1 MPIENPT
8 EWISKKNSSKENAK
22 NDEIKEIGKPELKET
37 PEVRMYDL
45 IKLLESC
52 QKYGDDIEGDDAVMG
67 EYIKIGKR
75 PLSLTEEDKKNGV
88 KNAHLFLNAQ
98 QNDTYLSIHKDFIN
112 GDFSDY
118 EYSGDYAWEKKLSI
132 KNYKYQ
138 PNTNNVLVE
147 PNVEEDLTNNPT
159 RFSEVINNFEKRI
172 TTNHELRKAKYE
184 QKVNQI
190 QQKKKDIDKKYSMN
204 AEQELDEK
212 LNTMA

>member
-118 EYSGDYAWEKKLSI
+118 EYSGDYA
-132 KNYKYQ
+132 
-138 PNTNNVLVE
+138 
-147 PNVEEDLTNNPT
+147 
-159 RFSEVINNFEKRI
+159 
-172 TTNHELRKAKYE
+172 
-184 QKVNQI
+184 
-190 QQKKKDIDKKYSMN
+190 
-204 AEQELDEK
+204 
-212 LNTMA
+212 